1 VARFSSYWWE
11 PIVAIP
17 TQPTVEALADEL
29 LATLGPLNPDPE
41 WPMNERIVDVQP
53 AGLPLIIA
61 QVDLG
66 GDDSVVGAV
75 FYVWLDEV
83 FDDDGPIG
91 WRARYVL
98 DGDVCG
104 RGDSTGSDI
113 CI

>member
-1 VARFSSYWWE
+1 VARFSPYWWE

-29 LATLGPLNPDPE
+29 LATLGTLDTDPE
-41 WPMNERIVDVQP
+41 WPLNERLVEMQP
-53 AGLPLIIA
+53 TGLPLIIA

-66 GDDSVVGAV
+66 GDDS
-75 FYVWLDEV
+75 
-83 FDDDGPIG
+83 GPIG
-91 WRARYVL
+91 WRASYVL

-104 RGDSTGSDI
+104 RGASVGEI